1 MGPAPRC
8 RGLPG
13 QARVGAGAGR
23 EGTGRAG
30 RMTSTT
36 SGSVLSWR
44 SLRDRPFELLKEL
57 EKRSRAVTASSV
69 PDASA
74 GREWVGVAFRMGGE
88 TFLVAREETREVLG
102 YPAAVTRIPGAKSWV
117 KGLAN
122 VRGQL
127 LPMLD
132 LRQFL
137 GSGSTSAGRNTR
149 IVVVNHRDIPA
160 GLMVDEVL
168 GFRRFAE
175 TEFNAEPP
183 PTVIR
188 CDLYL
193 AGAFRRGGEVWP
205 VLSLKSLVESQSFL
219 QAAS

>member
-1 MGPAPRC
+1 MTNTMS
-8 RGLPG
+8 
-13 QARVGAGAGR
+13 
-23 EGTGRAG
+23 GTE
-30 RMTSTT
+30 
-36 SGSVLSWR
+36 LSLR

-57 EKRSRAVTASSV
+57 EKRSRTVAAG
-69 PDASA
+69 SA
-74 GREWVGVAFRMGGE
+74 AEAENGKEWVGVAFRMGGE

-137 GSGSTSAGRNTR
+137 GSGATSAGRNTR

-168 GFRRFAE
+168 GFRRFAD

-205 VLSLKSLVESQSFL
+205 VLNLKTLVESPSFL

>member
-1 MGPAPRC
+1 
-8 RGLPG
+8 
-13 QARVGAGAGR
+13 
-23 EGTGRAG
+23 
-30 RMTSTT
+30 MTSS
-36 SGSVLSWR
+36 SGSETSLR

-57 EKRSRAVTASSV
+57 EKRSRAVTAGAAPESSV
-69 PDASA
+69 GP
-74 GREWVGVAFRMGGE
+74 EWVGVAFRMGGE

-102 YPAAVTRIPGAKSWV
+102 YPQAVTRIPGSKTWV

-137 GSGSTSAGRNTR
+137 GSGSTTAGRNTR
-149 IVVVNHRDIPA
+149 VIVVNHRDIPA

-175 TEFNAEPP
+175 NEFSAEAP

-188 CDLYL
+188 CDSYL

>member
-1 MGPAPRC
+1 
-8 RGLPG
+8 
-13 QARVGAGAGR
+13 
-23 EGTGRAG
+23 
-30 RMTSTT
+30 MTSPT
-36 SGSVLSWR
+36 SGSATSLR
-44 SLRDRPFELLKEL
+44 GLRDRPFELLKEL
-57 EKRSRAVTASSV
+57 EKRSRTVAANSV
-69 PDASA
+69 AEADA
-74 GREWVGVAFRMGGE
+74 GQEWVGVAFRMGGE

-102 YPAAVTRIPGAKSWV
+102 FPAVVTRIPGAKSWV

-122 VRGQL
+122 IRGQL

-137 GSGSTSAGRNTR
+137 GSGATASGRNTR
-149 IVVVNHRDIPA
+149 VIVVNHRDIPA

-175 TEFNAEPP
+175 SEFNADAP

-188 CDLYL
+188 CDTYL

-205 VLSLKSLVESQSFL
+205 VLSLKNLVESQSFL

>member
-1 MGPAPRC
+1 MS
-8 RGLPG
+8 
-13 QARVGAGAGR
+13 
-23 EGTGRAG
+23 GTD
-30 RMTSTT
+30 
-36 SGSVLSWR
+36 LSLR

-57 EKRSRAVTASSV
+57 EKRSRAVTAGPVAES
-69 PDASA
+69 SA

-102 YPAAVTRIPGAKSWV
+102 YPAVVTRIPGAKAWV

-137 GSGSTSAGRNTR
+137 GSGASASSRNTR
-149 IVVVNHRDIPA
+149 VVVVNHREIPA

-175 TEFNAEPP
+175 AEFNAEAP

-188 CDLYL
+188 CDSYL

>member
-1 MGPAPRC
+1 
-8 RGLPG
+8 
-13 QARVGAGAGR
+13 
-23 EGTGRAG
+23 
-30 RMTSTT
+30 MTSMSGPDT
-36 SGSVLSWR
+36 SLR

-57 EKRSRAVTASSV
+57 EKRSRAVSASSI
-69 PDASA
+69 PEASA
-74 GREWVGVAFRMGGE
+74 GQEWVGVAFRMGGE

-102 YPAAVTRIPGAKSWV
+102 YPAVVTRIPGAKSWV

-137 GSGSTSAGRNTR
+137 GSGATTSNRNTR
-149 IVVVNHRDIPA
+149 VVVVNHRDIPA

-175 TEFNAEPP
+175 SEFNAEAP

-188 CDLYL
+188 CDSYL

>member
-1 MGPAPRC
+1 
-8 RGLPG
+8 
-13 QARVGAGAGR
+13 
-23 EGTGRAG
+23 
-30 RMTSTT
+30 MTSTMSGPPT
-36 SGSVLSWR
+36 SLR

-57 EKRSRAVTASSV
+57 EKRSRAVTAGSV
-69 PDASA
+69 ADAGV

-102 YPAAVTRIPGAKSWV
+102 YPTVVTRIPGAKSWV

-137 GSGSTSAGRNTR
+137 GSGATASGRNTR
-149 IVVVNHRDIPA
+149 VVVVNHREIPA

-175 TEFNAEPP
+175 AEFNAEAL

-188 CDLYL
+188 CESYL

>member
-1 MGPAPRC
+1 MNSGELSPADNLRN
-8 RGLPG
+8 
-13 QARVGAGAGR
+13 
-23 EGTGRAG
+23 
-30 RMTSTT
+30 
-36 SGSVLSWR
+36 
-44 SLRDRPFELLKEL
+44 LRDRPFELLKEL
-57 EKRSRAVTASSV
+57 EKRSRSIVNGTAREA
-69 PDASA
+69 PTGA
-74 GREWVGVAFRMGGE
+74 EWVGVAFRMGGE

-102 YPAAVTRIPGAKSWV
+102 YPAAVTRVPGTKSWV

-137 GSGSTSAGRNTR
+137 GSGMTTPGRNTR
-149 IVVVNHRDIPA
+149 IIVVNHREIPA

-175 TEFNAEPP
+175 REFNAEPP

-188 CDLYL
+188 CDAYL
-193 AGAFRRGGEVWP
+193 AGAFRRGGELWP
-205 VLSLKSLVESQSFL
+205 VLSLKSLVESQNFL

>member
-1 MGPAPRC
+1 MTVTEGAPTDD
-8 RGLPG
+8 L
-13 QARVGAGAGR
+13 
-23 EGTGRAG
+23 
-30 RMTSTT
+30 
-36 SGSVLSWR
+36 R
-44 SLRDRPFELLKEL
+44 SLRDRPFELLKEM
-57 EKRSRAVTASSV
+57 EKRSRPNAAGA
-69 PDASA
+69 PPEASA
-74 GREWVGVAFRMGGE
+74 GNEWVGVAFRMGGE

-102 YPAAVTRIPGAKSWV
+102 YPAAVTRIPGAKPWV

-137 GSGSTSAGRNTR
+137 GSGVTAAGRNTR
-149 IVVVNHRDIPA
+149 VVVVNHREIPA

-175 TEFNAEPP
+175 REFDAQPP

-188 CDLYL
+188 CDSFL

-205 VLSLKSLVESQSFL
+205 VLSLKTLVESQSFM

>member
-1 MGPAPRC
+1 MT
-8 RGLPG
+8 
-13 QARVGAGAGR
+13 GA
-23 EGTGRAG
+23 
-30 RMTSTT
+30 TSAADP
-36 SGSVLSWR
+36 SLR

-57 EKRSRAVTASSV
+57 EKRSRTVSTGSAPEA
-69 PDASA
+69 DA
-74 GREWVGVAFRMGGE
+74 GQEWVGVACRMGGE
-88 TFLVAREETREVLG
+88 TFLIAREETREVLG
-102 YPAAVTRIPGAKSWV
+102 YPAVITRIPGAKPWV

-122 VRGQL
+122 VRGSL

-137 GSGSTSAGRNTR
+137 GSGATTPGRNTR
-149 IVVVNHRDIPA
+149 IVVVNHREIPA
-160 GLMVDEVL
+160 GLIVDEVL

-175 TEFNAEPP
+175 TEFNPEAP

-188 CDLYL
+188 CEVYL

>member
-1 MGPAPRC
+1 MSGP
-8 RGLPG
+8 GN
-13 QARVGAGAGR
+13 GAAI
-23 EGTGRAG
+23 ENLRA
-30 RMTSTT
+30 
-36 SGSVLSWR
+36 
-44 SLRDRPFELLKEL
+44 LRDRPFELLQRL
-57 EKRSRAVTASSV
+57 EQRNK
-69 PDASA
+69 ASA
-74 GREWVGVAFRMGGE
+74 GSHATQGTTELEWVGVACRMAGE
-88 TFLVAREETREVLG
+88 IFLVAREETREVLG
-102 YPAAVTRIPGAKSWV
+102 YPPSVTRIPGAKSWV

-137 GSGSTSAGRNTR
+137 GSGTTNIGRNTR
-149 IVVVNHRDIPA
+149 IIVVNHREVPA
-160 GLMVDEVL
+160 GLVVDEVL

-175 TEFNAEPP
+175 REFNAEPP

-188 CDLYL
+188 CDSYL

-205 VLSLKSLVESQSFL
+205 VLSLKTLVESQSFL

>member
-1 MGPAPRC
+1 
-8 RGLPG
+8 
-13 QARVGAGAGR
+13 
-23 EGTGRAG
+23 
-30 RMTSTT
+30 MTSTMSASAT
-36 SGSVLSWR
+36 SLR

-57 EKRSRAVTASSV
+57 EKRSRAVTAGSV
-69 PDASA
+69 ADASV

-102 YPAAVTRIPGAKSWV
+102 YPAVVTRIPGAKSWV

-137 GSGSTSAGRNTR
+137 GSGATASGRNTR
-149 IVVVNHRDIPA
+149 IVVVNHREIPA

-175 TEFNAEPP
+175 GEFNADAP

-188 CDLYL
+188 CDSYL

>member
-1 MGPAPRC
+1 MT
-8 RGLPG
+8 
-13 QARVGAGAGR
+13 
-23 EGTGRAG
+23 GT
-30 RMTSTT
+30 M
-36 SGSVLSWR
+36 SGSDNSLR

-57 EKRSRAVTASSV
+57 EKRSRNLAAGSAPETAV
-69 PDASA
+69 
-74 GREWVGVAFRMGGE
+74 GQEWVGVAFRMGGE

-102 YPAAVTRIPGAKSWV
+102 YPAVVTRIPGAKSWV

-122 VRGQL
+122 IRGQL
-127 LPMLD
+127 MPMLD

-137 GSGSTSAGRNTR
+137 GSGATTAGRNTR
-149 IVVVNHRDIPA
+149 IVVVNHREIPA

-168 GFRRFAE
+168 GFRRFTE
-175 TEFNAEPP
+175 PEFNAEPP

-188 CDLYL
+188 CDSYL

>member
-1 MGPAPRC
+1 
-8 RGLPG
+8 
-13 QARVGAGAGR
+13 
-23 EGTGRAG
+23 
-30 RMTSTT
+30 MTSM
-36 SGSVLSWR
+36 SGTEISLR

-57 EKRSRAVTASSV
+57 EKRSRAVAAGNV
-69 PDASA
+69 PETTA

-102 YPAAVTRIPGAKSWV
+102 YPAVVTRIPGAKSWV
-117 KGLAN
+117 RGLAN
-122 VRGQL
+122 IRGQL

-137 GSGSTSAGRNTR
+137 GSGASASGRNTR
-149 IVVVNHRDIPA
+149 VVVVNHREIPA

-175 TEFNAEPP
+175 TEFNAEAP

-188 CDLYL
+188 CDSYL

>member
-1 MGPAPRC
+1 
-8 RGLPG
+8 
-13 QARVGAGAGR
+13 
-23 EGTGRAG
+23 
-30 RMTSTT
+30 MTSPM
-36 SGSVLSWR
+36 SGSENSLR

-57 EKRSRAVTASSV
+57 EKRSRTVAAGAA
-69 PDASA
+69 PDAAA

-88 TFLVAREETREVLG
+88 TFLLAREETREVLG
-102 YPAAVTRIPGAKSWV
+102 YPAAITRIPGAKSWV

-137 GSGSTSAGRNTR
+137 GSGATTPQRNTR
-149 IVVVNHRDIPA
+149 VVVVNHREIPA
-160 GLMVDEVL
+160 GLIVDEVL

-175 TEFNAEPP
+175 SEFNAEAP
-183 PTVIR
+183 PTVVR
-188 CDLYL
+188 CDVYL

>member
-1 MGPAPRC
+1 
-8 RGLPG
+8 
-13 QARVGAGAGR
+13 
-23 EGTGRAG
+23 
-30 RMTSTT
+30 MTSTMSGTET
-36 SGSVLSWR
+36 SLR

-57 EKRSRAVTASSV
+57 EKRSRNVVAASTPDTA
-69 PDASA
+69 A
-74 GREWVGVAFRMGGE
+74 GQEWVGVAFRMGGE
-88 TFLVAREETREVLG
+88 TFLIAREETREVLG
-102 YPAAVTRIPGAKSWV
+102 YPAVVTRIPGAKSWV

-122 VRGQL
+122 IRGQL

-137 GSGSTSAGRNTR
+137 GSGATASGRNTR
-149 IVVVNHRDIPA
+149 VIVVNHRDVPA

-175 TEFNAEPP
+175 SEFNADPP

-188 CDLYL
+188 CDSYL

-205 VLSLKSLVESQSFL
+205 VLSMKVLVESQSFL

>member
-1 MGPAPRC
+1 MSGPAIS
-8 RGLPG
+8 L
-13 QARVGAGAGR
+13 
-23 EGTGRAG
+23 
-30 RMTSTT
+30 
-36 SGSVLSWR
+36 R

-57 EKRSRAVTASSV
+57 EKRSRAVTAGNV
-69 PDASA
+69 PEAAA
-74 GREWVGVAFRMGGE
+74 GQEWVGVAFRMGGE

-102 YPAAVTRIPGAKSWV
+102 YPAVVTRIPGAKNWV
-117 KGLAN
+117 RGLAN

-137 GSGSTSAGRNTR
+137 GSGATASGRNTR
-149 IVVVNHRDIPA
+149 VIVVNHREIPA

-175 TEFNAEPP
+175 NEFNAEAP

-188 CDLYL
+188 CDSYL

>member
-1 MGPAPRC
+1 
-8 RGLPG
+8 
-13 QARVGAGAGR
+13 
-23 EGTGRAG
+23 
-30 RMTSTT
+30 MTSTAAAT
-36 SGSVLSWR
+36 DASLR
-44 SLRDRPFELLKEL
+44 ALRDRPFELLKEL
-57 EKRSRAVTASSV
+57 EKRSRSVTAGNA
-69 PDASA
+69 PDAAA
-74 GREWVGVAFRMGGE
+74 GQEWVGIAFRMGGE

-102 YPAAVTRIPGAKSWV
+102 YPAVVTRIPGAKTWV
-117 KGLAN
+117 RGLAN

-137 GSGSTSAGRNTR
+137 GSGTTTPQRNTR
-149 IVVVNHRDIPA
+149 VVVVNHREIPA

-175 TEFNAEPP
+175 SEFNDEPP

-188 CDLYL
+188 CDSYL

-205 VLSLKSLVESQSFL
+205 VLSLKNLVESQSFL

>member
-1 MGPAPRC
+1 
-8 RGLPG
+8 
-13 QARVGAGAGR
+13 
-23 EGTGRAG
+23 
-30 RMTSTT
+30 MTNTM
-36 SGSVLSWR
+36 SGSEISLR

-57 EKRSRAVTASSV
+57 EKRSRTVAANSVAEADTA
-69 PDASA
+69 A
-74 GREWVGVAFRMGGE
+74 EWVGVAFRMGGE

-102 YPAAVTRIPGAKSWV
+102 YPAVVTRIPGAKSWV

-137 GSGSTSAGRNTR
+137 GSAATSSGRNTR
-149 IVVVNHRDIPA
+149 VIVVNHRDIPA

-175 TEFNAEPP
+175 TEFNADAP

-188 CDLYL
+188 CDAYL

-205 VLSLKSLVESQSFL
+205 VLNLKTLVESQSFL
-219 QAAS
+219 AAAS

>member
-1 MGPAPRC
+1 
-8 RGLPG
+8 
-13 QARVGAGAGR
+13 
-23 EGTGRAG
+23 
-30 RMTSTT
+30 MTSTM
-36 SGSVLSWR
+36 SGPDNSLR

-57 EKRSRAVTASSV
+57 EKRSRTAAPGGV
-69 PDASA
+69 A
-74 GREWVGVAFRMGGE
+74 GPEVAKEWVGVAFRMGGE

-102 YPAAVTRIPGAKSWV
+102 FPASVTRIPGAKSWV

-137 GSGSTSAGRNTR
+137 GSGATASGRNTR
-149 IVVVNHRDIPA
+149 IIVVNHRDVPA

-175 TEFNAEPP
+175 SDFNPDPP

-188 CDLYL
+188 CDAYL

-205 VLSLKSLVESQSFL
+205 VLSLKTLVESQSFL

>member
-1 MGPAPRC
+1 M
-8 RGLPG
+8 
-13 QARVGAGAGR
+13 
-23 EGTGRAG
+23 
-30 RMTSTT
+30 
-36 SGSVLSWR
+36 SGSDSSLR

-57 EKRSRAVTASSV
+57 EKRSRAVAAGNA
-69 PDASA
+69 PQASA

-122 VRGQL
+122 IRGQL

-137 GSGSTSAGRNTR
+137 GSGATASGRNTR
-149 IVVVNHRDIPA
+149 VVVVNHREIPA

-175 TEFNAEPP
+175 AEFNAEAP

-188 CDLYL
+188 CDSYL

>member
-1 MGPAPRC
+1 
-8 RGLPG
+8 
-13 QARVGAGAGR
+13 
-23 EGTGRAG
+23 
-30 RMTSTT
+30 MTNAT
-36 SGSVLSWR
+36 SGSDSLR
-44 SLRDRPFELLKEL
+44 ALRDRPFELLKEL
-57 EKRSRAVTASSV
+57 EKRSRSVAAANVTET
-69 PDASA
+69 DA
-74 GREWVGVAFRMGGE
+74 GQEWVGVAFRMGGE

-102 YPAAVTRIPGAKSWV
+102 YPAVVTRIPGAKSWV

-122 VRGQL
+122 VRGAL
-127 LPMLD
+127 MPMLD

-137 GSGSTSAGRNTR
+137 GSGATTSGRNTR
-149 IVVVNHRDIPA
+149 IVVVNHRDVPA

-175 TEFNAEPP
+175 TEFNAEAP

-188 CDLYL
+188 CDSYL

>member
-1 MGPAPRC
+1 MTGP
-8 RGLPG
+8 
-13 QARVGAGAGR
+13 
-23 EGTGRAG
+23 
-30 RMTSTT
+30 TSTD
-36 SGSVLSWR
+36 SSLR

-57 EKRSRAVTASSV
+57 EKRSRQLATGNTPENA
-69 PDASA
+69 A
-74 GREWVGVAFRMGGE
+74 GQEWVGIAFRMGGE

-122 VRGQL
+122 IRGQL

-137 GSGSTSAGRNTR
+137 GSGPTTAGRNTR
-149 IVVVNHRDIPA
+149 VVVVNHREIPA

-168 GFRRFAE
+168 GFRRFSE
-175 TEFNAEPP
+175 SEFNAEPP
-183 PTVIR
+183 PTVVR
-188 CDLYL
+188 CDSYL

>member
-1 MGPAPRC
+1 MTN
-8 RGLPG
+8 
-13 QARVGAGAGR
+13 VS
-23 EGTGRAG
+23 GTD
-30 RMTSTT
+30 S
-36 SGSVLSWR
+36 SLR

-57 EKRSRAVTASSV
+57 EKRSRAVAAGTTAESS
-69 PDASA
+69 AE
-74 GREWVGVAFRMGGE
+74 REWVGVAFRMGGE

-102 YPAAVTRIPGAKSWV
+102 YPAVVTRIPGAKSWV

-137 GSGSTSAGRNTR
+137 GSGATASGRNTR
-149 IVVVNHRDIPA
+149 VIVVNHRDVPA

-175 TEFNAEPP
+175 TEFNAEAP

-188 CDLYL
+188 CDNYL

-205 VLSLKSLVESQSFL
+205 VMSLKSLLESQSFM

>member
-1 MGPAPRC
+1 MTGPAS
-8 RGLPG
+8 
-13 QARVGAGAGR
+13 
-23 EGTGRAG
+23 GTE
-30 RMTSTT
+30 S
-36 SGSVLSWR
+36 SLR

-57 EKRSRAVTASSV
+57 EKRSRSVTAGNA
-69 PDASA
+69 PEAAA
-74 GREWVGVAFRMGGE
+74 GHEWVGVAFRMGGE

-102 YPAAVTRIPGAKSWV
+102 YPAVITRIPGAKNWV

-122 VRGQL
+122 IRGQL

-137 GSGSTSAGRNTR
+137 GSGATMPGRNTR
-149 IVVVNHRDIPA
+149 IVVANHREIPA
-160 GLMVDEVL
+160 GLIVDEVL
-168 GFRRFAE
+168 GFRRFADP
-175 TEFNAEPP
+175 EFNSEPP

-188 CDLYL
+188 CDSYL

-205 VLSLKSLVESQSFL
+205 VLSLRSLVESQSFL